1 MAGSNEQRSKTQNI
15 TVMKSS
21 TVKTQK
27 NLSALIALSLAL
39 VTLFQAGFVKS
50 TEIEN
55 DFKSK
60 EEIQLIAEIEAM
72 LEEDMEMTIIE
83 EVYEEMEAEK
93 ISDVKIFNAENELV
107 AQGNPSSNSEVRQL
121 VNQANYLT
129 SDADSKYYSL
139 SK

>member
-27 NLSALIALSLAL
+27 NLSALIALSLAV

-60 EEIQLIAEIEAM
+60 EEVQLIAEIEAM
-72 LEEDMEMTIIE
+72 LEGDMEMTIIE
-83 EVYEEMEAEK
+83 EVYEEMEDEK
-93 ISDVKIFNAENELV
+93 ISEVKIFNAENELV

-121 VNQANYLT
+121 VNQANFLT

>member
-1 MAGSNEQRSKTQNI
+1 MARSNEQRSKTQNI

-27 NLSALIALSLAL
+27 NLSALIALSLAI

-50 TEIEN
+50 TESKK
-55 DFKSK
+55 DFKSQ
-60 EEIQLIAEIEAM
+60 EEIQLLAEIELM

-83 EVYEEMEAEK
+83 EVYSDIEAENLTE
-93 ISDVKIFNAENELV
+93 VKIFNAENELV

-121 VNQANYLT
+121 MNQADYLT
-129 SDADSKYYSL
+129 SDAHSKYYSL
-139 SK
+139 TK

>member
-39 VTLFQAGFVKS
+39 VTLFQAGFINS
-50 TEIEN
+50 TEIEH

-60 EEIQLIAEIEAM
+60 EEVQLIAEIEAM